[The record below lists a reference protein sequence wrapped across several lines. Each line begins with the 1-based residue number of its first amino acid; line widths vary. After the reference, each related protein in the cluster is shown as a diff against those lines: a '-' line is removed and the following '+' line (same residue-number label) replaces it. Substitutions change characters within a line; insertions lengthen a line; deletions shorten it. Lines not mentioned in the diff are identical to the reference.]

1 MAFMKSI
8 VTVASNGTA
17 GQGCQQRQRLGEV
30 HFLLE
35 DGLDQDQ
42 SQQ

>member
-1 MAFMKSI
+1 MKSI

-30 HFLLE
+30 HIFN
-35 DGLDQDQ
+35 GRWT
-42 SQQ
+42 